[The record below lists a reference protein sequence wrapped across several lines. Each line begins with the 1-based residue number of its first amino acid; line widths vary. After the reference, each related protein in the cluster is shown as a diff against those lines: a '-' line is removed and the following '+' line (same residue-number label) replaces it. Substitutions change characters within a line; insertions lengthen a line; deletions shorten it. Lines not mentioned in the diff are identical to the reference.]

1 MSASSASAIP
11 YIGSKISLV
20 TNSEL
25 RYEGTL
31 ININTV
37 NSTVTLRDVRMSGTE
52 GRKAPGGY
60 VMPSPEVYDFIIFN
74 GKDIKDLT
82 VSEPAFSVKE
92 DPAVVA
98 VNVAPLP
105 PQQTMGY
112 GDSHHM
118 QGGYDNMMGGYHRP
132 DGGYNT
138 HPQAHPNSHPGPHV
152 PHHPR
157 GFSPM
162 GRGGM
167 YGGRGR
173 DYYSYGGPGGGRGYG
188 RIGGGRGGMNNSNAS
203 KNIVGELTAQPN
215 NSLKTQVA
223 QAFDFEEANQKFEK
237 EKVAVEGAAEGSGV
251 ATAAKGAYDKNTSFF
266 DNISCETLNR
276 QHGRDSKIDR
286 EKQRELDTE
295 TFGPAAA
302 LSRGPRYYRRGYRR
316 PGTMRGGRGGD
327 GYNPGAGYNPNGRLA
342 FGYRNGPI
350 MPHSYVRAQ

>member
-52 GRKAPGGY
+52 GRKAPHGY
-60 VMPSPEVYDFIIFN
+60 VMPSSEVFDYIIFN

-98 VNVAPLP
+98 VNVAPPP
-105 PQQTMGY
+105 PQGAMGYDHHMPDMHHGYPDMGY
-112 GDSHHM
+112 G
-118 QGGYDNMMGGYHRP
+118 GRP
-132 DGGYNT
+132 QQNPMVDAYG
-138 HPQAHPNSHPGPHV
+138 HA
-152 PHHPR
+152 PR
-157 GFSPM
+157 GFSPL
-162 GRGGM
+162 GRGAM
-167 YGGRGR
+167 YGGGRGR
-173 DYYSYGGPGGGRGYG
+173 DYYGYGGVGAGRGFG
-188 RIGGGRGGMNNSNAS
+188 RGGRGGMNANS

-237 EKVAVEGAAEGSGV
+237 DKIAEAEGV
-251 ATAAKGAYDKNTSFF
+251 VKGAYDKNQSFF

-316 PGTMRGGRGGD
+316 PGMRGGRGGAAGD
-327 GYNPGAGYNPNGRLA
+327 YSSGAYNRMNFSYRPNVGGAMMQP
-342 FGYRNGPI
+342 
-350 MPHSYVRAQ
+350 SYVRAQ

>member
-1 MSASSASAIP
+1 MSTSSASAIP

-52 GRKAPGGY
+52 GRKAPHGY
-60 VMPSPEVYDFIIFN
+60 VMPSSEVFDYIIFN

-98 VNVAPLP
+98 VNVAPPP
-105 PQQTMGY
+105 PQGSMGY
-112 GDSHHM
+112 ADHHGMGDMHHH
-118 QGGYDNMMGGYHRP
+118 GYADM
-132 DGGYNT
+132 GYNR
-138 HPQAHPNSHPGPHV
+138 PQNNPMVESYA
-152 PHHPR
+152 PR
-157 GFSPM
+157 GFSPA
-162 GRGGM
+162 GRGAM
-167 YGGRGR
+167 Y
-173 DYYSYGGPGGGRGYG
+173 GGGRGG
-188 RIGGGRGGMNNSNAS
+188 RDFYNYPGGVSRGGFGRGGRGGMNVNS

-223 QAFDFEEANQKFEK
+223 QAFDFEENNQKFEK
-237 EKVAVEGAAEGSGV
+237 DKIAEAEGV
-251 ATAAKGAYDKNTSFF
+251 KGAYDKTQSFF

-276 QHGRDSKIDR
+276 QHGRDSKVDR

-316 PGTMRGGRGGD
+316 PGGMRGR
-327 GYNPGAGYNPNGRLA
+327 GAGAGDYGAGAYNRMN
-342 FGYRNGPI
+342 FGYRPNVGGP
-350 MPHSYVRAQ
+350 MMQPSYVRAQ

>member
-1 MSASSASAIP
+1 MSSASSASAIP

-52 GRKAPGGY
+52 GRKAAHGY

-82 VSEPAFSVKE
+82 VSEPAFSVKA

-98 VNVAPLP
+98 VNVAP
-105 PQQTMGY
+105 QQSSSMY
-112 GDSHHM
+112 DHSMHH
-118 QGGYDNMMGGYHRP
+118 GGGGHHP
-132 DGGYNT
+132 HGGHHSQQDGGMYGEHV
-138 HPQAHPNSHPGPHV
+138 HPSGGQYGRGGDQFA
-152 PHHPR
+152 PR
-157 GFSPM
+157 GFSPARGYGPRYGF
-162 GRGGM
+162 GRGGGF
-167 YGGRGR
+167 GGRGR
-173 DYYSYGGPGGGRGYG
+173 GG
-188 RIGGGRGGMNNSNAS
+188 SLAA
-203 KNIVGELTAQPN
+203 KTVVGELTAQPN
-215 NSLKTQVA
+215 SSLKTQVA
-223 QAFDFEEANQKFEK
+223 QAFNFEESNSKFEK
-237 EKVAVEGAAEGSGV
+237 DKLAAEGGV
-251 ATAAKGAYDKNTSFF
+251 VPKTGGAYDKNQSFF

-276 QHGRDSKIDR
+276 QHGRDSKVDR

-316 PGTMRGGRGGD
+316 PGVRGRAADNYYSGL
-327 GYNPGAGYNPNGRLA
+327 NFNT
-342 FGYRNGPI
+342 YRNP
-350 MPHSYVRAQ
+350 PPPAALLQPSYVRAQ